1 MSEESRRVLHIHLP
15 LRGCEDDH
23 VVKAATLEVVK
34 AATLED
40 DHVVEAATL
49 EEAKNLG
56 FAPLRASMIAVEL
69 NWHCINSPLAN

>member
-1 MSEESRRVLHIHLP
+1 MVNAFADQRSLKISVYDLLDCTGVSEESLRVLHIHLP

-40 DHVVEAATL
+40 DNE
-49 EEAKNLG
+49 
-56 FAPLRASMIAVEL
+56 P
-69 NWHCINSPLAN
+69 W